1 MDISLTTPAILFPA
15 VSLLLI
21 AYTNRYLAIARLI
34 RELKNEY
41 LKKPNTNDLNQ
52 IKLLKRRA
60 LFIRNM
66 QAFAIASLF
75 CCTFSIALIDFG
87 MSWLGSWVFTF
98 ALLLMLISLGISF
111 RDILMAGG
119 ALEIELEEMEEALKE
134 DFSLI
139 NDKL

>member
-1 MDISLTTPAILFPA
+1 MDITLTTPAILFPA

-41 LKKPNTNDLNQ
+41 QKQPNANDFNQ
-52 IKLLKRRA
+52 IKLLKRRER
-60 LFIRNM
+60 FIRNM

-75 CCTFSIALIDFG
+75 SSTFSIALIYFDEYR
-87 MSWLGSWVFTF
+87 LGSFVFGF
-98 ALLLMLISLGISF
+98 ALLMMLISLGISF

-119 ALEIELEEMEEALKE
+119 ALKIELEEMEEELKE
-134 DFSLI
+134 DFPAKKI
-139 NDKL
+139 E